1 MGGIDLRETSTD
13 RRDGRYPRLR
23 AAILAVAALLASHAC
38 AAADPQEEVLGTP
51 EDELTTARR
60 VIEGAGPT
68 FADFVADP
76 EMSWFRS
83 HLKDAKGLL
92 IVPVLIKGGFF
103 FGGSGGTGALFV
115 RDERTGQWSYPA
127 FYTLGAVSFG
137 LQFGGQAAQ
146 VILMVMSERGLDKL
160 MSTKVQ
166 LGADAS
172 VAAGPVGEGAQVA
185 TTDIVQFARAKGLF
199 VGLSVEGAVVVPR
212 DRVNAAFYG
221 RPLKPVEILKE
232 GKAVNPEADP
242 IRAELAKYAN

>member
-1 MGGIDLRETSTD
+1 MEI
-13 RRDGRYPRLR
+13 RDGRHQWIRT
-23 AAILAVAALLASHAC
+23 AILAFATFLAGHAW
-38 AAADPQEEVLGTP
+38 AGADAQEEVLGTP
-51 EDELTTARR
+51 EDELATARR

-83 HLKDAKGLL
+83 HLKDARALL

-103 FGGSGGTGALFV
+103 FGGAGGTGALFV
-115 RDERTGQWSYPA
+115 RDEDTGQWSYPA

-146 VILMVMSERGLDKL
+146 VILMVMSEQGLDKL

-185 TTDIVQFARAKGLF
+185 TADIVQFARAKGLF
-199 VGLSVEGAVVVPR
+199 VGLSVEGAVVAPR
-212 DRVNAAFYG
+212 DKVNATYYG
-221 RPLKPVEILKE
+221 RPLKPVEILRQ

-242 IRAELAKYAN
+242 VRAELARYAN